1 MSSPPSSSS
10 SSSSLYPSLFNE
22 WKAHLSVVST
32 QRLQDSLVKN
42 YAGVSPSLAK
52 EMVRGAVVAM
62 AYHRDDDEQQNRFD
76 EDEDE
81 DKISPM
87 TTEIS
92 VAFSSVIDAARDR
105 PVGEV
110 EDRLWSCLFDR
121 WCEWLEVL
129 KEKGQEEQQHEAA
142 AVVVAATKRSSS
154 DSVRGRFLY
163 EATDEEKEAD
173 GEHASSAN
181 DPLAFNSRHRRRQPT
196 GYSVVNFG
204 HYALEARG
212 GTVSDDCSNNG
223 GGSTDD
229 DIEEPSTTPCGTTA
243 AAENDATTLLRLL
256 SDR

>member
-32 QRLQDSLVKN
+32 QGLQDSLVKN

-62 AYHRDDDEQQNRFD
+62 AHQSDDDEQKNRD
-76 EDEDE
+76 NENEDE
-81 DKISPM
+81 IS
-87 TTEIS
+87 TTTMEIS

-129 KEKGQEEQQHEAA
+129 KEKGQEEEQQHDEAA
-142 AVVVAATKRSSS
+142 AVVVAAT
-154 DSVRGRFLY
+154 
-163 EATDEEKEAD
+163 
-173 GEHASSAN
+173 
-181 DPLAFNSRHRRRQPT
+181 
-196 GYSVVNFG
+196 
-204 HYALEARG
+204 
-212 GTVSDDCSNNG
+212 
-223 GGSTDD
+223 
-229 DIEEPSTTPCGTTA
+229 
-243 AAENDATTLLRLL
+243 
-256 SDR
+256 